1 MKQNTIEFDL
11 SAEQL
16 ISLAA
21 FIAGLNQNGVPY
33 TLRKD
38 NFGVAITVGTGC

>member
-1 MKQNTIEFDL
+1 MKTQQIEFSL
-11 SAEQL
+11 TAEQML
-16 ISLAA
+16 CLAA

-38 NFGVAITVGTGC
+38 ELGVRVSVSNGF